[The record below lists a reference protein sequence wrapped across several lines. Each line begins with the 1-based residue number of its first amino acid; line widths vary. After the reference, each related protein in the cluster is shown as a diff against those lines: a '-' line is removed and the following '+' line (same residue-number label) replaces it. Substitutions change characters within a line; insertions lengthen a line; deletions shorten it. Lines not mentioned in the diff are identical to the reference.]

1 MRTNTKKGYEAYRDA
16 QAQELDQAKLI
27 LMMFAGTVR
36 FLDRALEIGDRNLV
50 EAGKYLSKAKKVIME
65 LISSLDMNNSGE
77 MGPILFRTYQG
88 LFLKLNTAHMLN
100 DMHKIAEVRNSM
112 AELEDSWRQVFASQ
126 EYQNFRRDP
135 EQFRAS
141 LQGGEYGRK

>member
-27 LMMFAGTVR
+27 LMMFAGAVR
-36 FLDRALEIGDRNLV
+36 FLDRALEIGDGNMF
-50 EAGKYLSKAKKVIME
+50 EAGKYISKAKKVIVE
-65 LISSLDMNNSGE
+65 LISSLDITNSGE

-88 LFLKLNTAHMLN
+88 LFLKLNTAHMQN
-100 DMHKIAEVRNSM
+100 DMRKTAEVRNSM

-126 EYQNFRRDP
+126 EYQSYRRDP
-135 EQFRAS
+135 EQFRVS
-141 LQGGEYGRK
+141 LREGEHGGK